1 MILKIDNSEEYGRQI
16 NQTKAAKNRLAL
28 SPKLSKE

>member
-1 MILKIDNSEEYGRQI
+1 MILKMDNSEEYGRQL

-28 SPKLSKE
+28 SSRFSKD